1 MDYTQ
6 QLAAL
11 ARTLKQ
17 LLLAS
22 YGLYPDDIGRELAS
36 AVTHLGGSELSL
48 LLADYDQRVLV
59 SFAAADDRT
68 YDIEGSGPGEAFRLE
83 RVIAEPLGGGRR
95 QIGRAS
101 CRERGC
107 QSV

>member
-22 YGLYPDDIGRELAS
+22 YGLYPDDIERELAS
-36 AVTHLGGSELSL
+36 DVPHLGGSELSL

-59 SFAAADDRT
+59 SFAAADDST
-68 YDIEGSGPGEAFRLE
+68 PDIAGSGPGEAFAPARRIE
-83 RVIAEPLGGGRR
+83 DTRGGG
-95 QIGRAS
+95 GGAHATS
-101 CRERGC
+101 
-107 QSV
+107 STATPHP